1 MLGPDRNSRPIDQ
14 GAMNQGP
21 GKLRLTLLAGALA
34 LAACASNPPAPVE
47 DRSSGDSRPPPET
60 SAPARPPAAAAMEER
75 YRVAGGDTLYAIA
88 FKRGIDFRDLAAWN
102 GIGAPYRIFVGQE
115 LRLRPPS

>member
-21 GKLRLTLLAGALA
+21 GKLRLTLLAGALT

-47 DRSSGDSRPPPET
+47 DRSSGDSRPSPET
-60 SAPARPPAAAAMEER
+60 NAPARAPAAASPVEER
-75 YRVAGGDTLYAIA
+75 YRVASGDTLYAIA

-102 GIGAPYRIFVGQE
+102 GVG
-115 LRLRPPS
+115 